1 MIFQAG
7 DTNLKPQTLK
17 EFVLAVFIQRC
28 SWDSD
33 SEANSCVS
41 VEAKAKK
48 TKLATDVKLSHVRLA
63 NSMQISNQF
72 MSCKSPWL
80 LLGMI
85 IALLNS
91 FTKKADQSN
100 PTATAKTK
108 NK

>member
-48 TKLATDVKLSHVRLA
+48 TKLATDLKRSHVRLT

-72 MSCKSPWL
+72 MSCKSPWM

-85 IALLNS
+85 YCFIEQLYRES
-91 FTKKADQSN
+91 RSKQSN
-100 PTATAKTK
+100 SNSKEK
-108 NK
+108 K

>member
-17 EFVLAVFIQRC
+17 EFLLAVFIRRC

-63 NSMQISNQF
+63 NSMQISNGF

-85 IALLNS
+85 YWFIEQLYRES
-91 FTKKADQSN
+91 RSKQSN
-100 PTATAKTK
+100 SNSKEK
-108 NK
+108 K